1 MLMTAI
7 PTVSLE
13 TQVRQYT
20 RRHAHEHQD
29 ASGEIDLTGL
39 SEEIAAA
46 FELDTEEFDARGVD
60 WLIWSTLHR
69 LALV

>member
-7 PTVSLE
+7 PTLSLDE
-13 TQVRQYT
+13 QIRQYA
-20 RRHAHEHQD
+20 RRHAEEHRD

-46 FELDTEEFDARGVD
+46 FELDTEEFDALGVD